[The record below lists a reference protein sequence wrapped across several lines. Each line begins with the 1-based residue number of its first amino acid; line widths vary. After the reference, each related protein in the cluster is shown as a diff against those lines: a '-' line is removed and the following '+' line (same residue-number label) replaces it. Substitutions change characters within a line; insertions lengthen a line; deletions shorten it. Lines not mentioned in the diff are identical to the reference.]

1 MKTHET
7 GIGARRAVQPREG
20 SMKLCMG
27 RCALMLAAGLLLLGA
42 DARAADDQPW
52 TLDANNWQEG
62 KDLLPDPVVKHLQ
75 KGEYWF
81 KVVPVDP
88 QKFHHNYSKAF
99 WDATESN
106 EGKYDLD
113 EKTCGLKDKKTD
125 KIPDFVFGEPFPR
138 IDKDDPKAGCKIAW
152 NFQLAGA
159 MGGGGGAT
167 FTLNGVDT
175 GGQFRRIKAFIHSRG
190 YQGRHFGPLKDNP
203 ENLAGEAIG
212 GALEPVDVEGVSTL
226 TKRYWNWDGQDAL
239 WAYVP
244 STRRA
249 RRVNAASRSDPVA
262 GLDIFSDDLNCY
274 AGKVEYYQWKLVGE
288 QTILAPLLQPYPFPM
303 KSVSPTRQIIETP
316 YMTAGYEKAGS
327 KGAPWWIQENLVFVP
342 RQVWVVEGQSTDPYY
357 NFGKVIMYF
366 DKEMY
371 RIYWKTV
378 HNRAGEYF
386 YTAMCG
392 YHFVKNDETFS
403 AVFPN
408 LVVGVNDKTNRAAL
422 GGRYQSSFLEQN
434 WDPSYFSLRT
444 LTHMTD

>member
-1 MKTHET
+1 
-7 GIGARRAVQPREG
+7 
-20 SMKLCMG
+20 MKLCMG
-27 RCALMLAAGLLLLGA
+27 RCALMLATGMLLLGA
-42 DARAADDQPW
+42 DARAGDDQPW

-113 EKTCGLKDKKTD
+113 DKTCGIKDKQTGKN
-125 KIPDFVFGEPFPR
+125 PAFVFGQPFPK
-138 IDKDDPKAGCKIAW
+138 IDKSDPKAGCKIAW
-152 NFQLAGA
+152 NFAMTGA

-167 FTLNGVDT
+167 FTLNGVDS

-203 ENLAGEAIG
+203 ENLEGEAIG

-226 TKRYWNWDGQDAL
+226 TKRIWDWDSQDAI

-316 YMTAGYEKAGS
+316 YMSAGYEKPGS

-342 RQVWVVEGQSTDPYY
+342 RQVWVVEGQSSDPYY

-366 DKEMY
+366 DKDLY
-371 RIYWKTV
+371 RIYWKLV

-386 YTAMCG
+386 YTAACG
-392 YHFVKNDETFS
+392 YHFVKDGESYS
-403 AVFPN
+403 AVYPN
-408 LVVGVNDKTNRAAL
+408 FVIGVNDKTNRAAL

>member
-1 MKTHET
+1 MKFCL
-7 GIGARRAVQPREG
+7 RP
-20 SMKLCMG
+20 LCVI
-27 RCALMLAAGLLLLGA
+27 ALAAFLA
-42 DARAADDQPW
+42 PVARAADDQPW

-88 QKFHHNYSKAF
+88 AKFHQNYSKAF
-99 WDATESN
+99 WDATEAN
-106 EGKYDLD
+106 AGKYDLD
-113 EKTCGLKDKKTD
+113 EKTCGLKDKSTN
-125 KIPDFVFGEPFPR
+125 KIPDFVFGQPFPQ
-138 IDKDDPKAGCKIAW
+138 IDKNDPKAGCKIAW
-152 NFQLAGA
+152 NFQMTGA

-175 GGQFRRIKAFIHSRG
+175 GGQFRRIKAFIHTRG

-203 ENLAGEAIG
+203 ENLSGEGIG

-262 GLDIFSDDLNCY
+262 GLDIFADDLNCY

-288 QTILAPLLQPYPFPM
+288 KTILAPVLQPYPFSM
-303 KSVSPTRQIIETP
+303 KAVSPTRQIIETP
-316 YMTAGYEKAGS
+316 YLTAGYEKPGS

-371 RIYWKTV
+371 RIYWKLV

-403 AVFPN
+403 AVFPS

>member
-1 MKTHET
+1 MKFWM
-7 GIGARRAVQPREG
+7 RL
-20 SMKLCMG
+20 LCVI
-27 RCALMLAAGLLLLGA
+27 ALAALLA
-42 DARAADDQPW
+42 PEARAADDQPW

-62 KDLLPDPVVKHLQ
+62 KDILPDPVVKHLQ

-88 QKFHHNYSKAF
+88 AKFHQNYSKAF
-99 WDATESN
+99 WDATEAN
-106 EGKYDLD
+106 GGKYDLD
-113 EKTCGLKDKKTD
+113 EKTCGLKDKATG
-125 KIPDFVFGEPFPR
+125 KIPDFVFGQPFPQ
-138 IDKDDPKAGCKIAW
+138 IDKNDPKAGCKIAW
-152 NFQLAGA
+152 NFRMTGA

-167 FTLNGVDT
+167 FTLNGVDS

-203 ENLAGEAIG
+203 ENLAGEGIG

-262 GLDIFSDDLNCY
+262 GLDIFADDLDCY

-288 QTILAPLLQPYPFPM
+288 KTILAPLLQPYPFHM
-303 KSVSPTRQIIETP
+303 KSVSATRQMIETP
-316 YMTAGYEKAGS
+316 YMTAGYEKPGS

-371 RIYWKTV
+371 RIYWKLV

-392 YHFVKNDETFS
+392 YHFVKNDDTFS

-408 LVVGVNDKTNRAAL
+408 LVVGVNDKTNRAAI

>member
-1 MKTHET
+1 M
-7 GIGARRAVQPREG
+7 RLYLR
-20 SMKLCMG
+20 LC
-27 RCALMLAAGLLLLGA
+27 AAILAAGALTA
-42 DARAADDQPW
+42 AADEQLW
-52 TLDANNWQEG
+52 TLEASNWEKG
-62 KDLLPDPVVKHLQ
+62 KDLLPEPVVKRLQ

-81 KVVPVDP
+81 KVVSVDP
-88 QKFHHNYSKAF
+88 GKFHHNYSQAF
-99 WDATESN
+99 WDATEKN
-106 EGKYDLD
+106 AGKYDLD
-113 EKTCGLKDKKTD
+113 DKTCGLKDKATD
-125 KIPDFVFGEPFPR
+125 KIPDFVFGLPFPAF
-138 IDKDDPKAGCKIAW
+138 DKADSKAGCKIAW
-152 NFQLAGA
+152 NFNMAGA
-159 MGGGGGAT
+159 QGGGGGAT

-175 GGQFRRIKAFIHSRG
+175 GGQFRRIKAFIHTRG

-203 ENLAGEAIG
+203 ESLSGEAIA

-226 TKRYWNWDGQDAL
+226 TKRYWNWDGQDAV

-249 RRVNAASRSDPVA
+249 RRVNSASRSDPVA
-262 GLDIFSDDLNCY
+262 GLDIFADDLNCY
-274 AGKVEYYQWKLVGE
+274 GGKVEYYQWKLVGE
-288 QTILAPLLQPYPFPM
+288 QTILAPLLQPYPFGS
-303 KSVSPTRQIIETP
+303 KSVSPTRQLIDTP
-316 YMTAGYEKAGS
+316 YMPAGYEVPNA
-327 KGAPWWIQENLVFVP
+327 KGAPWWIQQNLVFVP
-342 RQVWVVEGQSTDPYY
+342 RPVWIVEGQSSDPYY

-371 RIYWKTV
+371 RIYWKQV

-422 GGRYQSSFLEQN
+422 GGRYQSSFLEQS

>member
-1 MKTHET
+1 MKFLV
-7 GIGARRAVQPREG
+7 RP
-20 SMKLCMG
+20 LCMI
-27 RCALMLAAGLLLLGA
+27 ALAAFLA
-42 DARAADDQPW
+42 PVARAADDQPW

-88 QKFHHNYSKAF
+88 AKFHHNYSKAF
-99 WDATESN
+99 WDATEAN
-106 EGKYDLD
+106 AGKYDLD
-113 EKTCGLKDKKTD
+113 EKTCGLKDKATN
-125 KIPDFVFGEPFPR
+125 KIPDFVFGQPFPQ
-138 IDKDDPKAGCKIAW
+138 IDKNDPKAGCKIAW
-152 NFQLAGA
+152 NFQMTGA

-175 GGQFRRIKAFIHSRG
+175 GGQFRRIKAFIHTRG

-203 ENLAGEAIG
+203 ENLSGEGIG

-262 GLDIFSDDLNCY
+262 GLDIFADDLNCY

-288 QTILAPLLQPYPFPM
+288 KTILAPLLQPYPFPM
-303 KSVSPTRQIIETP
+303 KPVSPTRQLIDTP
-316 YMTAGYEKAGS
+316 YMTAGYEKPGS

-371 RIYWKTV
+371 RIYWKLV

-392 YHFVKNDETFS
+392 YHFVKNDDTFS

-408 LVVGVNDKTNRAAL
+408 LVVGVNDKTNRAAI

>member
-1 MKTHET
+1 MKVTL
-7 GIGARRAVQPREG
+7 R
-20 SMKLCMG
+20 LC
-27 RCALMLAAGLLLLGA
+27 ATVFAAWLAAPCAVTHAGSN
-42 DARAADDQPW
+42 DQPW

-62 KDLLPDPVVKHLQ
+62 KDLLPDPVLKHLQ
-75 KGEYWF
+75 KGDYWF

-88 QKFHHNYSKAF
+88 AKFHHNYSQAF
-99 WDATESN
+99 WDATAAN

-113 EKTCGLKDKKTD
+113 EKTCGLKDKATG
-125 KIPDFVFGEPFPR
+125 KIPAFVFGQPFPK
-138 IDKDDPKAGCKIAW
+138 IDKSDPQAGCKIAW
-152 NFQLAGA
+152 NFDMTGA

-175 GGQFRRIKAFIHSRG
+175 NGQFRRIKAFIHSRG
-190 YQGRHFGPLKDNP
+190 FQGRHFGPLKDNP
-203 ENLAGEAIG
+203 ENLAGEGIG

-226 TKRYWNWDGQDAL
+226 SKRIWDWDSQDQI

-249 RRVNAASRSDPVA
+249 RRVNAASRSDPVG
-262 GLDIFSDDLNCY
+262 GLDIFADDLNCY
-274 AGKVEYYQWKLVGE
+274 AGKVGYYQWKLVGE
-288 QTILAPLLQPYPFPM
+288 KTVLAPVLQPYPFPM

-316 YMTAGYEKAGS
+316 YMTAGYEKPGS
-327 KGAPWWIQENLVFVP
+327 KGAPWWIQENLVFIP
-342 RQVWVVEGQSTDPYY
+342 REVWVVEGQSSDPYY
-357 NFGKVIMYF
+357 NFGKVVMYF

-371 RIYWKTV
+371 RIYWKLV

-408 LVVGVNDKTNRAAL
+408 LVIGVNDKTNRAAL
-422 GGRYQSSFLEQN
+422 GGRFQSSFLEQT

>member
-1 MKTHET
+1 
-7 GIGARRAVQPREG
+7 
-20 SMKLCMG
+20 MKLCMR
-27 RCALMLAAGLLLLGA
+27 RCAVMLAAGMLLVGA
-42 DARAADDQPW
+42 GTRAADDQPW

-88 QKFHHNYSKAF
+88 AKFHHNFSKAF

-106 EGKYDLD
+106 DGKFDLD

-125 KIPDFVFGEPFPR
+125 KIPDFVFGQPFPK
-138 IDKDDPKAGCKIAW
+138 IDKNDPKAGCKIAW
-152 NFQLAGA
+152 NFQLTGA

-167 FTLNGVDT
+167 FTLNGVDS
-175 GGQFRRIKAFIHSRG
+175 GGQFRRIKAFIHTRG

-203 ENLAGEAIG
+203 ENLAGEGIG

-262 GLDIFSDDLNCY
+262 GLDIFADDLNCY

-288 QTILAPLLQPYPFPM
+288 QTILAPLLQPYPFAM

-371 RIYWKTV
+371 RIYWKLV

-408 LVVGVNDKTNRAAL
+408 LVVGVNDKTNRSAL

>member
-1 MKTHET
+1 M
-7 GIGARRAVQPREG
+7 RFCLRL
-20 SMKLCMG
+20 LCVI
-27 RCALMLAAGLLLLGA
+27 ALAAFLA
-42 DARAADDQPW
+42 PVARAADDQPW

-88 QKFHHNYSKAF
+88 AKFHQNYSKAF
-99 WDATESN
+99 WDATEAN
-106 EGKYDLD
+106 AGKYDLD
-113 EKTCGLKDKKTD
+113 EKTCGLKDKATN
-125 KIPDFVFGEPFPR
+125 KIPDFVFGQPFPQ
-138 IDKDDPKAGCKIAW
+138 IDKNDPKAGCKIAW
-152 NFQLAGA
+152 NFQMTGA

-175 GGQFRRIKAFIHSRG
+175 GGQFRRIKAFIHTRG

-203 ENLAGEAIG
+203 ENLSGEGIG

-262 GLDIFSDDLNCY
+262 GLDIFADDLNCY

-288 QTILAPLLQPYPFPM
+288 KTILAPVLQPYPFSM
-303 KSVSPTRQIIETP
+303 KAVSPTRQIIETP
-316 YMTAGYEKAGS
+316 YLTAGYEKPGS

-371 RIYWKTV
+371 RIYWKLV

-403 AVFPN
+403 AVFPS

>member
-1 MKTHET
+1 MKFFM
-7 GIGARRAVQPREG
+7 RP
-20 SMKLCMG
+20 LCVI
-27 RCALMLAAGLLLLGA
+27 ALAAFLA
-42 DARAADDQPW
+42 PVARAADDQPW

-88 QKFHHNYSKAF
+88 AKFHQNYSKAF

-106 EGKYDLD
+106 AGKYDLD
-113 EKTCGLKDKKTD
+113 EKTCGLKDKTTG
-125 KIPDFVFGEPFPR
+125 KIPDFVFGQPFPQ
-138 IDKDDPKAGCKIAW
+138 IDKNDPKAGCKIAW
-152 NFQLAGA
+152 NFRMTGA

-167 FTLNGVDT
+167 FTLNGVDS

-203 ENLAGEAIG
+203 ENLAGEGIG

-262 GLDIFSDDLNCY
+262 GLDIFADDLDCY

-288 QTILAPLLQPYPFPM
+288 KTILAPLLQPYPFHM
-303 KSVSPTRQIIETP
+303 KSVSATRQMIDTP
-316 YMTAGYEKAGS
+316 YMTAGYEKPGS

-371 RIYWKTV
+371 RIYWKLV

-392 YHFVKNDETFS
+392 YHFVKNDDTFS

-408 LVVGVNDKTNRAAL
+408 LVVGVNDKTNRAAI

>member
-1 MKTHET
+1 MKPTL
-7 GIGARRAVQPREG
+7 RLRFAV
-20 SMKLCMG
+20 
-27 RCALMLAAGLLLLGA
+27 LAASLLLCA
-42 DARAADDQPW
+42 PRARAADDDKPW

-62 KDLLPDPVVKHLQ
+62 KDLLPEPVLKHLQ
-75 KGEYWF
+75 KGDYWF

-88 QKFHHNYSKAF
+88 AKFHHNYSKAF

-106 EGKYDLD
+106 AGKYDLD
-113 EKTCGLKDKKTD
+113 EKACGLKDKATG
-125 KIPDFVFGEPFPR
+125 KIPDFVFGLPFP
-138 IDKDDPKAGCKIAW
+138 KVEKTDPKAGCEIAW
-152 NFQLAGA
+152 NFTMAGA

-175 GGQFRRIKAFIHSRG
+175 GGQFRRIKAFIHTRG
-190 YQGRHFGPLKDNP
+190 YQGRHFGKLKDNP
-203 ENLAGEAIG
+203 ENLAGEGIG

-226 TKRYWNWDGQDAL
+226 TKRFWDWDSQDAI

-249 RRVNAASRSDPVA
+249 RRINAASRSDPVG
-262 GLDIFSDDLNCY
+262 GLDIFADDLNCY
-274 AGKVEYYQWKLVGE
+274 AGKVEYYQWKVVGE
-288 QTILAPLLQPYPFPM
+288 GQILAPLLQPYPFPM
-303 KSVSPTRQIIETP
+303 KPVSPTRQLIDTP
-316 YMTAGYEKAGS
+316 YMAAGYEKPGS
-327 KGAPWWIQENLVFVP
+327 KGAPWWIQENLVFVVRP
-342 RQVWVVEGQSTDPYY
+342 VWIVEGQSSDPYY

-371 RIYWKTV
+371 RIYWKLV

-386 YTAMCG
+386 YSAMCG

-422 GGRYQSSFLEQN
+422 GGRFQSSFLEQN